1 MDKINAPIRDKYCK
15 HIALENL
22 KAMNKKFVF
31 TVVLNG
37 LRRMAP
43 TRVSRTTGVTT
54 ASGNF

>member
-1 MDKINAPIRDKYCK
+1 
-15 HIALENL
+15 
-22 KAMNKKFVF
+22 VF